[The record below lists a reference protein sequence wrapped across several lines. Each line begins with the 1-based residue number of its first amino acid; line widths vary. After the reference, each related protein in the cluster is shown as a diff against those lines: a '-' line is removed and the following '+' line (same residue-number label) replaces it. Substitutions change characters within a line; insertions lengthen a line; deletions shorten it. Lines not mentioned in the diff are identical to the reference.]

1 MKTKLIM
8 VSLTECDLPSISRKL
23 KTAKIIPAN
32 NIIQPATDAGIK
44 NIPIR
49 LNQGNFIL
57 MSFIMS
63 K

>member
-1 MKTKLIM
+1 MKTKFII
-8 VSLTECDLPSISRKL
+8 VSLTEWDLPSIFIKQQ
-23 KTAKIIPAN
+23 TANTIPAN
-32 NIIQPATDAGIK
+32 NIIQPTTVAGIK

-57 MSFIMS
+57 ESL